1 MGTFMKKIFAN
12 LAASVVLSLFAISC
26 GQNSSN
32 VLTGVTVGTTTVNN
46 DVMVSVAANINLGAM
61 SLPAVSLPI
70 PDPHGQGPIGS
81 VELVPGLN
89 GVNTVKVT
97 VDITALTNV
106 QPALATLPNGNSIPL
121 IASNGTVAISLG
133 GGAKIYLT
141 LSQTVTAI
149 GVAIPISSFDS
160 LGATLPGVN
169 FFPVVSINN
178 VVATAGLFTGAKA
191 GQNGIAIVA
200 DVSKIVNLGNILP
213 SSSSMAMMAEESQV
227 ETVKLNYASQTPNKN
242 AQNVINQ
249 ALYSMNA
256 KKLKLKLAK

>member
-1 MGTFMKKIFAN
+1 MKKAFIN
-12 LAASVVLSLFAISC
+12 LTTLVALSLFAVSC
-26 GQNSSN
+26 GMSSSS
-32 VLTGVTVGTTTVNN
+32 VLTGVSVGTSTVNN
-46 DVMVSVAANINLGAM
+46 EVMVSVTADINLGAM

-89 GVNTVKVT
+89 GKNQIKVNVE
-97 VDITALTNV
+97 IAALVNV
-106 QPALATLPNGNSIPL
+106 QPTNALLPNGNSIPL

-160 LGATLPGVN
+160 IGASLPGVN
-169 FFPVVSINN
+169 FFPVLNINN
-178 VVATAGLFTGAKA
+178 VVATAGLFTGSQA

-213 SSSSMAMMAEESQV
+213 SASSSFMAMESQ
-227 ETVKLNYASQTPNKN
+227 EEMVKLNYASQTPSKK
-242 AQNVINQ
+242 AQDVINSM
-249 ALYSMNA
+249 LYSMSS